1 MNIRGHFRNLENFDM
16 QAVGAKDQGK
26 DQTTNLLTGPEPRPN
41 QSNKY

>member
-26 DQTTNLLTGPEPRPN
+26 DQTTWGPEPRPN